1 LERALWLI
9 VAAGLFLGIS
19 HVMLSQMG
27 QGPPTGPA
35 SLEGAKSGASLMSY
49 GIETVVPGID
59 EARRLLDISPRT
71 AWGTS
76 GQRELALTTTERAPE
91 GQATD
96 TSKAEEVGE
105 YPVFDTTGFCVARL
119 TFRHAD
125 SDLMRSTVEELGGV
139 VLDIVDS
146 EAYSLVP
153 SSSSSELDSLVQT
166 GVLSSYEVGGWGGGV
181 GKA

>member
-1 LERALWLI
+1 MERALWLI

-19 HVMLSQMG
+19 HVMLSQVA
-27 QGPPTGPA
+27 QIPPTGPG
-35 SLEGAKSGASLMSY
+35 SLEGAKRGASLMSY
-49 GIETVVPGID
+49 GIETAVPAVD
-59 EARRLLDISPRT
+59 EARRLLDISHRSS
-71 AWGTS
+71 WGTG
-76 GQRELALTTTERAPE
+76 GQRELALTTAERVPE

-96 TSKAEEVGE
+96 TSKAAEGE
-105 YPVFDTTGFCVARL
+105 YPVFDTTGFSVARL

-125 SDLMRSTVEELGGV
+125 SDLIRSTVEELGGV

-146 EAYSLVP
+146 DAYCLVP
-153 SSSSSELDSLVQT
+153 SPSSSELDSLVQT